1 MALLSPRT
9 VTNLR
14 RELIAS
20 FIAKVGL
27 VLIVLILLMALFAP
41 LLAPYNPSVQDTSRA
56 QLPPVG
62 MSVTETSTTMQD
74 GEIQRVETTRSGT
87 WAHPLGT
94 DGLGRD
100 MLSRAMYGAR
110 TSLLVGLSAML
121 ISTVV
126 GTAVGLS
133 AGYYGGRVDD
143 AMMRGVDVIL
153 AFPSLIVSLSL
164 IGVFGNV
171 AIRIPDPIVALGFA
185 EGMPSTAVL
194 PATIT
199 VAIASTGWVWIARIA
214 RGEAMSVANEDYVR
228 AARTTGQ
235 SNARTILKHVLP
247 NSMTA
252 IIVLATIQIA
262 TIIIIESSL
271 SFLGFS
277 GTTLSWGFDIAQ
289 GRDYL
294 ATSWWIATVPGV
306 MIVLAVVGINLVGDW
321 LRDALDPGI
330 DRGGAE
336 S

>member
-9 VTNLR
+9 ISNLR
-14 RELIAS
+14 RELRAS
-20 FIAKVGL
+20 LIAKVGL
-27 VLIVLILLMALFAP
+27 VLIGLILLMALFAP
-41 LLAPYNPSVQDTSRA
+41 LIAPYNPTVQNLDEE
-56 QLPPVG
+56 QLPPIGV
-62 MSVTETSTTMQD
+62 SVTETSTTMQD
-74 GEIQRVETTRSGT
+74 GEITRVETTRQGT

-94 DGLGRD
+94 DPLGRD
-100 MLSRAMYGAR
+100 LLSRAMYGAR
-110 TSLLVGLSAML
+110 TSLMVGLTATL

-126 GTAVGLS
+126 GTIVGLS

-143 AMMRGVDVIL
+143 ALMRGVDVIL

-171 AIRIPDPIVALGFA
+171 AIPIPDPIVALGLA
-185 EGMPSTAVL
+185 QDMPKASIL

-199 VAIASTGWVWIARIA
+199 LAIASTGWVWIARIA
-214 RGEAMSVANEDYVR
+214 RGEAISVANEDYVR

-235 SNARTILKHVLP
+235 SNIQTMFKHVLP

-252 IIVLATIQIA
+252 IIVLATIQVA
-262 TIIIIESSL
+262 TVIIIESSL

-294 ATSWWIATVPGV
+294 ATSWWIASVPGA

-336 S
+336 A

>member
-1 MALLSPRT
+1 MGVLSPRT
-9 VTNLR
+9 VSNLR
-14 RELIAS
+14 RELAAS
-20 FIAKVGL
+20 LIAKVGL
-27 VLIVLILLMALFAP
+27 LLVVFILLMAIFAP
-41 LLAPYNPSVQDTSRA
+41 LVAPYNPSVQDTSRA

-62 MSVTETSTTMQD
+62 MTVSESSTTLVD
-74 GEIQRVETTRSGT
+74 GEITEVESTRSGT

-100 MLSRAMYGAR
+100 MLSRAIYGAR
-110 TSLLVGLSAML
+110 TSLLVGLAAML

-126 GTAVGLS
+126 GTAVGLT

-143 AMMRGVDVIL
+143 TMMRGVDVIL

-171 AIRIPDPIVALGFA
+171 AINIPDPIVALGFA
-185 EGMPSTAVL
+185 DGMPSSAIL

-199 VAIASTGWVWIARIA
+199 IAIASTGWVWIARIA
-214 RGEAMSVANEDYVR
+214 RGEAISVANEDYVR
-228 AARTTGQ
+228 AARTTGL
-235 SNARTILKHVLP
+235 SDVRTIFRHVLP

-306 MIVLAVVGINLVGDW
+306 MIVLAVVGINLIGDW

-330 DRGGAE
+330 DRGGAN

>member
-1 MALLSPRT
+1 MALVSPRT
-9 VTNLR
+9 RSNLH
-14 RELIAS
+14 RELRAS
-20 FIAKVGL
+20 LLAKVGIVL
-27 VLIVLILLMALFAP
+27 VVLILSMAVFAP
-41 LLAPYNPSVQDTSRA
+41 LIAPYNPTAQDTSRA

-62 MSVTETSTTMQD
+62 VTVTEESTTLVDGEVTQAETSTT
-74 GEIQRVETTRSGT
+74 GT
-87 WAHPLGT
+87 MAHPLGT

-100 MLSRAMYGAR
+100 MLSRAIYGAR
-110 TSLLVGLSAML
+110 TSLLVGLAAML
-121 ISTVV
+121 ISTTV

-133 AGYYGGRVDD
+133 AGYYGGRIDD
-143 AMMRGVDVIL
+143 ALMRGVDVIL

-171 AIRIPDPIVALGFA
+171 PIHIPDPIVGLGFA
-185 EGMPSTAVL
+185 DGMPPSAVL

-199 VAIASTGWVWIARIA
+199 LAIASTGWVWIARIA
-214 RGEAMSVANEDYVR
+214 RGEAISVANADYVR
-228 AARTTGQ
+228 AARTTGL
-235 SNARTILKHVLP
+235 SDHRTILRHVLP
-247 NSMTA
+247 NSVTA
-252 IIVLATIQIA
+252 ILVLATIQIA

-306 MIVLAVVGINLVGDW
+306 MIVLAVIGINLIGDW
-321 LRDALDPGI
+321 LRDALDPGV
-330 DRGGAE
+330 DRGGV

>member
-9 VTNLR
+9 ISNLR
-14 RELIAS
+14 RELSAS
-20 FIAKVGL
+20 LIAKIGL
-27 VLIVLILLMALFAP
+27 LLVALILLIAVFAP
-41 LLAPYNPSVQDTSRA
+41 LIAPYNPSVQETSRA
-56 QLPPVG
+56 QLPPIG
-62 MSVTETSTTMQD
+62 MTLSDSSTQLVD
-74 GEIQRVETTRSGT
+74 GEITEVESTRRGT

-100 MLSRAMYGAR
+100 MLSRAIYGAR
-110 TSLLVGLSAML
+110 TSLLVGFTAML
-121 ISTVV
+121 ISTLV
-126 GTAVGLS
+126 GSAVGLT

-171 AIRIPDPIVALGFA
+171 AIQIPDPIVLLGFA
-185 EGMPSTAVL
+185 EGMPRTAVL

-199 VAIASTGWVWIARIA
+199 IAIASTGWVWIARIA
-214 RGEAMSVANEDYVR
+214 RGEAISVANEDYVR
-228 AARTTGQ
+228 AARTTGL
-235 SNARTILKHVLP
+235 SDARTIIRHVLP

-306 MIVLAVVGINLVGDW
+306 MIVLAVIGINLIGDW

-330 DRGGAE
+330 DRGGAN